1 MTAETPIDNFEETLI
16 EDNSEEIGSEADDA
30 YGEEEHLVD
39 HTEPQTEYEDEG
51 EESFWDGNPESL
63 PEEIKSTYKSMQ
75 AAFTKRMQRAAVLE
89 NKYIDSIDAA
99 NAAVFARQQ
108 AQEPVEQVQEE
119 VAPDM
124 ARGSSPEEV
133 IKYYVEKATEKEVQR
148 RLEASGI
155 KDLAQEMQPVAHR
168 ERVTG
173 AYRQFASASP
183 DLDHQRLA
191 PLTGQVI
198 DNDPE
203 LSELAQVNPA
213 AAIRLAARVAQ
224 AEMKAVST
232 RQKSRKRRQA
242 APVSARSGTAVK
254 PRRESMLDAAS
265 RALKEAGLNPD
276 NF

>member
-39 HTEPQTEYEDEG
+39 HADEEPETEEDD
-51 EESFWDGNPESL
+51 SFWGGNPEEL
-63 PEEIKSTYKSMQ
+63 PDELKSSYKNMQ
-75 AAFTKRMQRAAVLE
+75 AAFTKRMQRLSSLE
-89 NKYIDSIDAA
+89 NKYFESIDAA
-99 NAAVFARQQ
+99 NAAVLSRQGEQ
-108 AQEPVEQVQEE
+108 QPVQEVQEE
-119 VAPDM
+119 TPPDLSKG
-124 ARGSSPEEV
+124 ARPEDV
-133 IKYYVEKATEKEVQR
+133 ISYYVDKEVQR

-173 AYRQFASASP
+173 AYREFASTNP
-183 DLDHQRLA
+183 KLDHQRLA
-191 PLTGQVI
+191 PPTGQGI

-203 LSELAQVNPA
+203 LSELAQVNPT

-224 AEMKAVST
+224 AEMKAVVT

-254 PRRESMLDAAS
+254 PRRESMLDAAA